1 MMTRTRTRT
10 VTKGFTLADLLVV
23 IVCVA
28 ILIAIPAC
36 LKERIERPNRVAR
49 EVACKANLSGIGM
62 ANAMYMAEDKNAMFP
77 LLFTAGQPES
87 NIEAT
92 HASGSIDELKTKLV
106 GSEAAMQNA
115 WVLIDKGLVAE
126 EAFACPADMDYVPR
140 EFKDRV
146 DRRDRKVGWWS
157 SEQFSYGMHFPYKS
171 TTVDGEA
178 IDNPAYLR
186 SQLKGSFVIM
196 ADKNP
201 SQNNEPATGVGAGK
215 EPSNHG
221 DFGEGYLM
229 FSGAVNWKKGDGN
242 SEVNGD
248 DIYTIQTMNNA
259 NPATPANLDDQYIVR
274 HPALP
279 AKP

>member
-1 MMTRTRTRT
+1 MMTRTRT
-10 VTKGFTLADLLVV
+10 KGFTLVDLLVT

-28 ILIAIPAC
+28 ILVAMPAC
-36 LKERIERPNRVAR
+36 LTERIERANRMAQ
-49 EVACKANLSGIGM
+49 AAMCKANLSGIGK
-62 ANAMYMAEDKNAMFP
+62 AIAMYKAEDAGGRFP
-77 LLFTAGQPES
+77 LLFDVGQPEAD
-87 NIEAT
+87 IKAT
-92 HASGSIDELKTKLV
+92 HAAGSIAGLKAKLV
-106 GSEAAMQNA
+106 GSEAAMQNV
-115 WVLIDKGLVAE
+115 WLLIDKGLIGE
-126 EAFACPADMDYVPR
+126 DAFACPADRDYAAR
-140 EFKDRV
+140 EFKDAV
-146 DRRDRKVGWWS
+146 DSKARICGWWS

-248 DIYTIQTMNNA
+248 DIYTIRTRDNS
-259 NPATPANLDDQYIVR
+259 NPATPADLDDQYIVR
-274 HPALP
+274 HPTLP